1 MNTNN
6 VLRQITYEIYK
17 QRPVMP
23 EKMRTNYRIERANGG
38 LLCDLWFLTVGCIHD
53 AQGGCVMCNYG
64 KGSGAVHWDKI
75 LGELKRIME
84 RLTLEFEDFLLTPSG
99 SMLDER
105 EVSRSMRE
113 DLCGIL
119 KGVKTKRFIIES
131 RADTISAEG
140 LEFVKKAVPD
150 AEKYIEIGVE
160 SSDNWILKHCIN
172 KNTTY
177 EMFQDAVRKIHDA
190 GMHVTANIGL
200 GYPFMS
206 EKAAVINTV
215 RSIRDVLKDG
225 ADSVVLFPYHIKKG
239 TLLHVLSENGMYS
252 CVSFWS
258 LAEVLGHFSEKELSK
273 IQISW
278 YKDYFGE
285 EKSYICSSP
294 GTCPNCEREV
304 LKALD
309 EYRETQNPEIIRR
322 LREYPCSCHAEWKR
336 QMDRENGQIDI
347 ERTEKEYRK
356 LAEIYQTDRQLL
368 EQEIGIMKDEFMRR
382 YENEELAGK

>member
-23 EKMRTNYRIERANGG
+23 ERMRTNYRIERANGG
-38 LLCDLWFLTVGCIHD
+38 LLCDLWFLTIGCIHD
-53 AQGGCVMCNYG
+53 AQGGRVMCNYG

-75 LGELKRIME
+75 LNELKKIVE
-84 RLTLEFEDFLLTPSG
+84 CLPWEFEDFLLTPSG

-105 EVSRSMRE
+105 EVSKSMRE

-119 KGVKTKRFIIES
+119 KEIKTKRFIIES
-131 RADTISAEG
+131 RADTISEEG
-140 LEFVKKAVPD
+140 LEFVKKVVPD

-177 EMFQDAVRKIHDA
+177 EMFQEVVQKIHDA
-190 GMHVTANIGL
+190 DMYVTANIGL

-206 EKAAVINTV
+206 EKAAIINTV
-215 RSIRDVLKDG
+215 RSIRDVLNDG

-239 TLLHVLSENGMYS
+239 TLLNVLSEKGMYN

-258 LAEVLGHFSEKELSK
+258 LVEVLGHFSETELSK

-294 GTCPNCEREV
+294 GTCLYCERKV

-309 EYRETQNPEIIRR
+309 KYRESQDPEIIKR
-322 LREYPCSCHAEWKR
+322 LREYPCFCHGEWKK
-336 QMDRENGQIDI
+336 QMDRENGRIDI
-347 ERTEKEYRK
+347 DRTVEEYRK
-356 LAEIYQTDRQLL
+356 LAEIYQTDRQML

-382 YENEELAGK
+382 YGNE

>member
-64 KGSGAVHWDKI
+64 KGSGVVHWDKI

-113 DLCGIL
+113 DLCRIL

-150 AEKYIEIGVE
+150 AEKYIENGVE

-177 EMFQDAVRKIHDA
+177 EMFQEAVRKIHDA
-190 GMHVTANIGL
+190 GMYVTANIGL
-200 GYPFMS
+200 GSPFMS
-206 EKAAVINTV
+206 EKAAINHTV
-215 RSIRDVLKDG
+215 RSIKDVLNDG

-258 LAEVLGHFSEKELSK
+258 LAEALGHFSEEELSR

-285 EKSYICSSP
+285 EKSYICRSP

>member
-1 MNTNN
+1 
-6 VLRQITYEIYK
+6 
-17 QRPVMP
+17 
-23 EKMRTNYRIERANGG
+23 
-38 LLCDLWFLTVGCIHD
+38 
-53 AQGGCVMCNYG
+53 
-64 KGSGAVHWDKI
+64 
-75 LGELKRIME
+75 
-84 RLTLEFEDFLLTPSG
+84 
-99 SMLDER
+99 ML
-105 EVSRSMRE
+105 
-113 DLCGIL
+113 
-119 KGVKTKRFIIES
+119 
-131 RADTISAEG
+131 
-140 LEFVKKAVPD
+140 
-150 AEKYIEIGVE
+150 
-160 SSDNWILKHCIN
+160 N
-172 KNTTY
+172 
-177 EMFQDAVRKIHDA
+177 
-190 GMHVTANIGL
+190 
-200 GYPFMS
+200 
-206 EKAAVINTV
+206 
-215 RSIRDVLKDG
+215 DG

-273 IQISW
+273 MQISW

-322 LREYPCSCHAEWKR
+322 LREYPCSCHVEWKR
-336 QMDRENGQIDI
+336 QMDRENGRIDI

-382 YENEELAGK
+382 YGNEELAGK

>member
-64 KGSGAVHWDKI
+64 KGSGAVYWDKI
-75 LGELKRIME
+75 LGELKRIMK

-177 EMFQDAVRKIHDA
+177 EMFQEAVRKIHDA
-190 GMHVTANIGL
+190 GMYVTANIGL
-200 GYPFMS
+200 GSPFMS
-206 EKAAVINTV
+206 EKAAINHTV
-215 RSIRDVLKDG
+215 RSIKDVLNDG

-258 LAEVLGHFSEKELSK
+258 LAEVLGHFSEEELSR

-285 EKSYICSSP
+285 EKSYICRSP

-382 YENEELAGK
+382 YGNEELAGK

>member
-1 MNTNN
+1 MNTNH

-23 EKMRTNYRIERANGG
+23 ERLRTNYRIERANGG

-75 LGELKRIME
+75 LNELKKIVE
-84 RLTLEFEDFLLTPSG
+84 RLPWKFEDFLLTPSG

-105 EVSRSMRE
+105 EVSKSMRE

-119 KGVKTKRFIIES
+119 KGIKTKRFIIES

-140 LEFVKKAVPD
+140 LDFVKKAVPD

-177 EMFQDAVRKIHDA
+177 EMFQEAVRKIHDA
-190 GMHVTANIGL
+190 GMYVTANVGL

-215 RSIRDVLKDG
+215 RSIKDVLNDG
-225 ADSVVLFPYHIKKG
+225 ADSVVLFPYHIKKS
-239 TLLHVLSENGMYS
+239 TLLQVLSENRMYS

-258 LAEVLGHFSEKELSK
+258 LAEVLGHFSEAELSK

-294 GTCPNCEREV
+294 STCSNCEREV

-322 LREYPCSCHAEWKR
+322 LRDYPCPCHTEWKR
-336 QMDRENGQIDI
+336 QMDRENGRIDI
-347 ERTEKEYRK
+347 ERTEEEYRK
-356 LAEIYQTDRQLL
+356 LAEIYQTDRQML
-368 EQEIGIMKDEFMRR
+368 EQEMGIMKDEFMRR
-382 YENEELAGK
+382 YGNEELAGK

>member
-6 VLRQITYEIYK
+6 VLRQITYEIYE

-23 EKMRTNYRIERANGG
+23 EKLRTNYRIERANGG

-53 AQGGCVMCNYG
+53 TQGNYG
-64 KGSGAVHWDKI
+64 KGSGAVHWNKI
-75 LGELKRIME
+75 LGELKRIVDC
-84 RLTLEFEDFLLTPSG
+84 LSLEFEDFLLTPSG

-105 EVSRSMRE
+105 EVSKSMRE

-119 KGVKTKRFIIES
+119 EGIKTKRFIIES
-131 RADTISAEG
+131 RADTISSEG
-140 LEFVKKAVPD
+140 LEFVKKAVPG

-160 SSDNWILKHCIN
+160 SSDDWILKHCIN
-172 KNTTY
+172 KNITY

-190 GMHVTANIGL
+190 GMYVTANIGL

-215 RSIRDVLKDG
+215 HSIKDVLNDG

-239 TLLHVLSENGMYS
+239 TLLHVLSVQKMYS

-258 LAEVLGHFSEKELSK
+258 LAEVLGYFSETELSK

-309 EYRETQNPEIIRR
+309 EYRETQNPEIIRS
-322 LREYPCSCHAEWKR
+322 LREYPCSCHAEWGR
-336 QMDRENGQIDI
+336 QMDRENGRIDI
-347 ERTEKEYRK
+347 ERIEEEYRK
-356 LAEIYQTDRQLL
+356 LAEIYQIDRQLL

-382 YENEELAGK
+382 YGNEKLAGK

>member
-17 QRPVMP
+17 QRPIMP

-75 LGELKRIME
+75 LGELKRILE

-113 DLCGIL
+113 DLCRIL

-177 EMFQDAVRKIHDA
+177 EMFQEAVRKIHDA
-190 GMHVTANIGL
+190 GMYVTANIGL
-200 GYPFMS
+200 GGGGQPYSPFDQRC
-206 EKAAVINTV
+206 AGR
-215 RSIRDVLKDG
+215 RS
-225 ADSVVLFPYHIKKG
+225 
-239 TLLHVLSENGMYS
+239 
-252 CVSFWS
+252 
-258 LAEVLGHFSEKELSK
+258 
-273 IQISW
+273 
-278 YKDYFGE
+278 
-285 EKSYICSSP
+285 
-294 GTCPNCEREV
+294 
-304 LKALD
+304 
-309 EYRETQNPEIIRR
+309 
-322 LREYPCSCHAEWKR
+322 
-336 QMDRENGQIDI
+336 
-347 ERTEKEYRK
+347 
-356 LAEIYQTDRQLL
+356 
-368 EQEIGIMKDEFMRR
+368 
-382 YENEELAGK
+382 

>member
-64 KGSGAVHWDKI
+64 KGSGAVNWDKI
-75 LGELKRIME
+75 LSELKRIVE
-84 RLTLEFEDFLLTPSG
+84 RLPWKFEDFLLTPSG

-105 EVSRSMRE
+105 EVSKSMRE
-113 DLCGIL
+113 DLCRILQGI
-119 KGVKTKRFIIES
+119 KTKRFIIES

-140 LEFVKKAVPD
+140 LDFVKKAVPD

-160 SSDNWILKHCIN
+160 SSENWILKHCIN

-177 EMFQDAVRKIHDA
+177 EMFQEAVRKIHDA
-190 GMHVTANIGL
+190 GMYVTANIGL

-206 EKAAVINTV
+206 EKAAVSHTV
-215 RSIRDVLKDG
+215 RSIKDVLNDG

-258 LAEVLGHFSEKELSK
+258 LAEVLGHFSEEELSR

-294 GTCPNCEREV
+294 GTCSNCEREV
-304 LKALD
+304 MKELD
-309 EYRETQNPEIIRR
+309 EYRETQDPEIIKK
-322 LREYPCSCHAEWKR
+322 LRDYPCHCHAEWER
-336 QMDRENGQIDI
+336 QMDRENGWIDI
-347 ERTEKEYRK
+347 ERTEEQYRK
-356 LAEIYQTDRQLL
+356 LAEIYQTDPKLL
-368 EQEIGIMKDEFMRR
+368 
-382 YENEELAGK
+382 